1 MEQKD
6 ISYAAFEGEMTRA
19 EMRDK
24 RKDRIIALL
33 AIIILI
39 SNLAWLWFFNQF
51 DISDSVVTVDSESE
65 GHANYIGNDGDITN
79 GEP

>member
-1 MEQKD
+1 MEHKD
-6 ISYAAFEGEMTRA
+6 IPYIAFESEMARHERTV
-19 EMRDK
+19 K
-24 RKDRIIALL
+24 RLLIALAL
-33 AIIILI
+33 AIVMLFV
-39 SNLAWLWFFNQF
+39 SNVAWLLFFNQF